1 MSLTSFLTQQPMQ
14 YQQTLNQ
21 SSTTLPQWYTDYT
34 QGILQN
40 AAQFANQ
47 GYQQYQGPQV
57 APLSSDQQASYG
69 TVQGAKGLG
78 ANQALQGAGIAT
90 NALGQASPLQT
101 ANPYLSAANNTL
113 GSTLGQPN
121 AMQTASPYLQS
132 AQQGINSSLQ
142 QPNAL
147 QAANPYLQGA
157 ATPLSQ
163 QMQDF
168 MNPYLNQ
175 VANASNQLSAQN
187 FTQNVLPALQDQFT
201 QAGQVYGGSRQGEY
215 AQKLGAAEDLNERMA
230 TASTLASGFNTAL
243 GGAEAQQQALAGM
256 AGTAANAANA
266 AQGTGLYGAGL
277 TAGLGS
283 TAGGLQNAAQQTGLS
298 GAGLYGNLG
307 MGAGNLQNAGVGT
320 QLAGAS
326 TLGNLGTSA
335 LNNTLSQA
343 MLQNQ
348 MGQQQQAQTQAN
360 YNVPMQQFQQ
370 QSQWPLTAAAA
381 MQSALQGIQVPTG
394 TTNYSYSP
402 YGQSSSGLQQLLGGA
417 LSGQGLASSLS
428 GFLGGQ
434 QNPGVYSGGG
444 YSLQDYGVGAKKGG
458 HIMKK
463 AGGGPS
469 YLPGL
474 RGIQGVIPYGT
485 RIAPYPARRG
495 GTITLKRRSY
505 SPLAASYG

>member
-21 SSTTLPQWYTDYT
+21 TSNTLPQWYNDYT

-57 APLSSDQQASYG
+57 APLSGDQQSSYG

-78 ANQALQGAGIAT
+78 ADQALQGVQTAQ
-90 NALGQASPLQT
+90 NALGQQSPLAA
-101 ANPYLSAANNTL
+101 ANPYLGMATNQAGSALT
-113 GSTLGQPN
+113 
-121 AMQTASPYLQS
+121 
-132 AQQGINSSLQ
+132 

-147 QAANPYLQGA
+147 QAASPYLQNAQSGIQGA
-157 ATPLSQ
+157 LQQPNAMQAANPYIQQASSPLSS
-163 QMQDF
+163 QMQQF
-168 MNPYLNQ
+168 MNPYMSQ
-175 VANASNQLSAQN
+175 VADASNKLSAQN
-187 FTQNVLPALQDQFT
+187 FNQNVLPSLQDQFT
-201 QAGQVYGGSRQGEY
+201 QAGQVLGSTRQGEY
-215 AQKLGAAEDLNERMA
+215 AQKLGAAEDLNEKMA
-230 TASTLASGFNTAL
+230 TASTMASGFNTAL
-243 GGAEAQQQALAGM
+243 GGAEAQQNILSGL

-307 MGAGNLQNAGVGT
+307 LGAGNLQNAGVGT
-320 QLAGAS
+320 QLAGAN
-326 TLGNLGTSA
+326 TLGSLGTTA

-343 MLQNQ
+343 GMQNQ

-370 QSQWPLTAAAA
+370 QANWPLTAAGA
-381 MQSALQGIQVPTG
+381 MQSALQGIQIPSG
-394 TTNYSYSP
+394 STNYSYSP

-417 LSGQGLASSLS
+417 LTGGQLASSL
-428 GFLGGQ
+428 GGMFTGQ
-434 QNPGVYSGGG
+434 QQQQQNNGG
-444 YSLQDYGVGAKKGG
+444 YSLSDYGVKKGG
-458 HIMKK
+458 HIKRAM
-463 AGGGPS
+463 GGPS
-469 YLPGL
+469 YLPGY
-474 RGIQGVIPYGT
+474 RSIQGVIPYGT

-495 GTITLKRRSY
+495 GTITLKRQGY
-505 SPLAASYG
+505 SPLAASNA

>member
-40 AAQFANQ
+40 AAQYANQ

-57 APLSSDQQASYG
+57 APLSQDQQTSYG
-69 TVQGAKGLG
+69 TVGGAQGLG
-78 ANQALQGAGIAT
+78 TNQALQGANVAT
-90 NALGQASPLQT
+90 NALGQQSPLQA
-101 ANPYLSAANNTL
+101 ANPYFGSAMGQA
-113 GSTLGQPN
+113 GSTLG
-121 AMQTASPYLQS
+121 
-132 AQQGINSSLQ
+132 G
-142 QPNAL
+142 PNAL
-147 QAANPYLQGA
+147 QAANPYLQTAQGGINSS
-157 ATPLSQ
+157 LSQ
-163 QMQDF
+163 PNAAQAANPYLQAASNPLANQMQSF

-175 VANASNQLSAQN
+175 VVNASDQLSAQN
-187 FTQNVLPALQDQFT
+187 FNQNVLPALQDQFT
-201 QAGQVYGGSRQGEY
+201 QAGQVYGGSRQGQY
-215 AQKLGAAEDLNERMA
+215 AEQLGQAENLNEQMA
-230 TASTLASGFNTAL
+230 NSSMLASGFNTAL

-298 GAGLYGNLG
+298 GANLYGNLG
-307 MGAGNLQNAGVGT
+307 SAAGNLQNAGVGT
-320 QLAGAS
+320 QLSGAN
-326 TLGNLGTSA
+326 TLGNLGSSA
-335 LNNTLSQA
+335 LNDTLSQA
-343 MLQNQ
+343 TLQNQ

-360 YNVPMQQFQQ
+360 YNVPYQQFQQ
-370 QSQWPLTAAAA
+370 QTQWPMTAASA
-381 MQSALQGIQVPTG
+381 MQSALQGIQVPSG
-394 TTNYSYSP
+394 VTNYGYSP
-402 YGQSSSGLQQLLGGA
+402 YGQSSSGLQQLLGGS
-417 LSGQGLASSLS
+417 LTGSQLGSSLASL
-428 GFLGGQ
+428 LGM
-434 QNPGVYSGGG
+434 
-444 YSLQDYGVGAKKGG
+444 AAKGG
-458 HIMKK
+458 SVRYAQGGPIRR

-469 YLPGL
+469 YLPGF

-485 RIAPYPARRG
+485 RVAPYPARQG